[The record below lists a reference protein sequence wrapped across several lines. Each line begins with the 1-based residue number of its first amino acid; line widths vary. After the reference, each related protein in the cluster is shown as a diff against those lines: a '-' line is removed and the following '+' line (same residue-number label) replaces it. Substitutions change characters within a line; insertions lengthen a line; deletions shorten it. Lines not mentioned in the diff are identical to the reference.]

1 MPARI
6 LIAEDDAN
14 MRFMLQDNLEMAGYR
29 VCAVGDGQTRLSA
42 FLKEE
47 FDLCLLD
54 VMLPRKDGFTLASE
68 IRKIN
73 KDIPVVF
80 LTAKLLKEDRIHGF
94 RIGADDYVTK
104 PFSIEEL
111 ILRIEAILKRVY
123 QTPTRADGESVYS
136 LAGNS
141 FDFHKQTVSSGEG
154 TIVLTSKEAKL
165 LRLFCIHRNQVIE
178 RDLIQKAIWE
188 DEGYFVGRSMDVFIS
203 RLRKIF
209 RHDANVSFQTMHG
222 IGYKLVVTEGVTNP
236 ADGLPNS

>member
-6 LIAEDDAN
+6 LIAEDDDN
-14 MRFMLQDNLEMAGYR
+14 MRFMLQDNLEMAGYN
-29 VCAVGDGQTRLSA
+29 VYAVGDGQTCLSV

-47 FDLCLLD
+47 IDLCLLD
-54 VMLPRKDGFTLASE
+54 VMLPRKDGFTLASD

-73 KDIPVVF
+73 RDIPIVF
-80 LTAKLLKEDRIHGF
+80 LTAKMLKEDRIQGF

-104 PFSIEEL
+104 PFSVEEL

-123 QTPTRADGESVYS
+123 QTPSRADNEATYD
-136 LAGNS
+136 LAGTS
-141 FDFHKQTVSSGEG
+141 FNFHHKTLTTSNG
-154 TIVLTSKEAKL
+154 TIALTSKEAKL
-165 LRLFCIHRNQVIE
+165 LRLFCLHRNQVIE

-209 RHDANVSFQTMHG
+209 RHDPNVSFQTLHG
-222 IGYKLVVTEGVTNP
+222 IGYKLNVNDANNLHE
-236 ADGLPNS
+236 

>member
-6 LIAEDDAN
+6 LIAEDDDN

-29 VCAVGDGQTRLSA
+29 VCAVSDGQTCLSV

-54 VMLPRKDGFTLASE
+54 VMLPRKDGFTLASD

-73 KDIPVVF
+73 RDIPIVF
-80 LTAKLLKEDRIHGF
+80 LTAKMLKEDRIQGF

-123 QTPTRADGESVYS
+123 QKPSRADNEATYD
-136 LAGNS
+136 LAGTS
-141 FDFHKQTVSSGEG
+141 FNFNNQTVCSVNG
-154 TIVLTSKEAKL
+154 TIELTTKEAKL

-209 RHDANVSFQTMHG
+209 KHDPNVSFQTLHG
-222 IGYKLVVTEGVTNP
+222 IGYKLNVNDA
-236 ADGLPNS
+236 ADRIQNLT

>member
-6 LIAEDDAN
+6 LIAEDDDN

-29 VCAVGDGQTRLSA
+29 VCAVGDGQTCLSV

-54 VMLPRKDGFTLASE
+54 VMLPRKDGFTLAGD

-73 KDIPVVF
+73 KDIPLVF
-80 LTAKLLKEDRIHGF
+80 LTAKMLKEDRIQGF

-111 ILRIEAILKRVY
+111 LLRIEVILKRVY
-123 QTPTRADGESVYS
+123 QTPTRADGESTYQ
-136 LAGNS
+136 LAGSS
-141 FDFHKQTVSSGEG
+141 FNFHDQTISSSSG

-203 RLRKIF
+203 RLRKMF
-209 RHDANVSFQTMHG
+209 RHESNISFQTIHG
-222 IGYKLVVTEGVTNP
+222 IGYKLYVKELSSGP
-236 ADGLPNS
+236 A

>member
-6 LIAEDDAN
+6 LIAEDDDN
-14 MRFMLQDNLEMAGYR
+14 MRFMLHDNLEMAGYR
-29 VCAVGDGQTRLSA
+29 VCAVGDGQTCLST

-47 FDLCLLD
+47 FDLCVLD
-54 VMLPRKDGFTLASE
+54 VMMPRKDGFTLAAD

-73 KDIPVVF
+73 RSIPIVF
-80 LTAKLLKEDRIHGF
+80 LTAKQMKEDRIQGF

-123 QTPTRADGESVYS
+123 QTPSRADGEFSYDLGGAVFNYH
-136 LAGNS
+136 
-141 FDFHKQTVSSGEG
+141 DQTVTFAHGNI
-154 TIVLTSKEAKL
+154 TLTNKEAKL
-165 LRLFCIHRNQVIE
+165 LRLFCIHRNKVIE
-178 RDLIQKAIWE
+178 RDIIQKAIWE

-209 RHDANVSFQTMHG
+209 RHNPGIAFQTIHG
-222 IGYKLVVTEGVTNP
+222 IGYKLKIDN
-236 ADGLPNS
+236 

>member
-6 LIAEDDAN
+6 LIAEDDDN

-29 VCAVGDGQTRLSA
+29 VCAVGDGQTCLSV

-54 VMLPRKDGFTLASE
+54 VMLPRKDGFTLAAD

-80 LTAKLLKEDRIHGF
+80 LTAKLLKEDRIQGF

-111 ILRIEAILKRVY
+111 ILRIEVILKRVY
-123 QTPTRADGESVYS
+123 HTPTRADSASTYD
-136 LAGNS
+136 LAGS
-141 FDFHKQTVSSGEG
+141 FFNYHDQTVSSSTG

-209 RHDANVSFQTMHG
+209 RHDPCISFQTIHG
-222 IGYKLVVTEGVTNP
+222 IGYKLYVKEKPVH
-236 ADGLPNS
+236 S

>member
-6 LIAEDDAN
+6 LIAEDDDN
-14 MRFMLQDNLEMAGYR
+14 MRFMLQDSLEMAGYS
-29 VCAVGDGQTRLSA
+29 VCAVGDGQTCLST
-42 FLKEE
+42 FLKQE

-54 VMLPRKDGFTLASE
+54 VMLPRKDGFSLAAD
-68 IRKIN
+68 IRNIN
-73 KDIPVVF
+73 KGIPIVF
-80 LTAKLLKEDRIHGF
+80 LTAKNLKEDRVHGF

-123 QTPTRADGESVYS
+123 HTPTRADGDSTYE
-136 LAGNS
+136 LAGNA
-141 FDFHKQTVSSGEG
+141 FNFHDQTVISTKG
-154 TIVLTSKEAKL
+154 TINLTNKEAKL

-209 RHDANVSFQTMHG
+209 RGDERIAFQTIHG
-222 IGYKLVVTEGVTNP
+222 IGYKLQVKD
-236 ADGLPNS
+236 A

>member
-1 MPARI
+1 MVARI
-6 LIAEDDAN
+6 LIAEDDDN
-14 MRFMLQDNLEMAGYR
+14 MRYMLQDSLEMAGYV
-29 VCAVGDGQTRLSA
+29 VCAVGDGQTCLST

-54 VMLPRKDGFTLASE
+54 VMLPRKDGFSLAAD

-73 KDIPVVF
+73 RVIPIVF
-80 LTAKLLKEDRIHGF
+80 LTAKHLKEDRVQGF

-111 ILRIEAILKRVY
+111 LLRIEAILKRVY
-123 QTPTRADGESVYS
+123 QTPTRADGESIYELGDS
-136 LAGNS
+136 AFN
-141 FDFHKQTVSSGEG
+141 FQHQTVVSSRG
-154 TIVLTSKEAKL
+154 TITLTNKEAKL

-203 RLRKIF
+203 RLRKIL
-209 RHDANVSFQTMHG
+209 RDDERIVIQTIHG
-222 IGYKLVVTEGVTNP
+222 IGYKLQVN
-236 ADGLPNS
+236 DGQFNS

>member
-6 LIAEDDAN
+6 LIAEDDDN

-29 VCAVGDGQTRLSA
+29 VCAVGDGQTCLSV

-54 VMLPRKDGFTLASE
+54 VMMPRKDGFTLAAD
-68 IRKIN
+68 IRKVN
-73 KDIPVVF
+73 KNIPLLF
-80 LTAKLLKEDRIHGF
+80 LTAKLLKEDRIQGF

-111 ILRIEAILKRVY
+111 MLRIEAILKRVY
-123 QTPTRADGESVYS
+123 QTPTRADGESIYE
-136 LAGNS
+136 LAGCS
-141 FDFHKQTVSSGEG
+141 FNFHDQTVVSSTG
-154 TIVLTSKEAKL
+154 TITLTSKEAKL

-203 RLRKIF
+203 RLRKMF
-209 RHDANVSFQTMHG
+209 RNEPNISIQTIHG
-222 IGYKLVVTEGVTNP
+222 IGYKLHVKDSG
-236 ADGLPNS
+236 GLHTT

>member
-1 MPARI
+1 MPTRI
-6 LIAEDDAN
+6 LIAEDDDN

-29 VCAVGDGQTRLSA
+29 VCAVGDGQTCLSV

-54 VMLPRKDGFTLASE
+54 VMMPRKDGFTLAGD

-73 KDIPVVF
+73 KDIPIVF
-80 LTAKLLKEDRIHGF
+80 LTAKLLKEDRIQGF

-111 ILRIEAILKRVY
+111 LLRIEAILKRVY
-123 QTPTRADGESVYS
+123 QTPTRADGASTYQ
-136 LAGNS
+136 LAGSS
-141 FDFHKQTVSSGEG
+141 FNFHDQTVSSSSG
-154 TIVLTSKEAKL
+154 TITLTSKEAKL

-203 RLRKIF
+203 RLRKMF
-209 RHDANVSFQTMHG
+209 RNESNISFQTVHG
-222 IGYKLVVTEGVTNP
+222 IGYKLQVKELT
-236 ADGLPNS
+236 DGPG